1 MVWRM
6 KNMNCVLVGV
16 SDRSTLWRE
25 GKIKEKNYEKFILH
39 YAKFLKKHFEN
50 VIVTPDDGVYTDI
63 ALKFGQITKKKPIA
77 YYPDKDTFYG
87 IEHIKDNFEKYE
99 IKPIDGDWY
108 KLNADLTKQAICV
121 ICLGFTPGVL
131 IEISFIK
138 YHQKYGKY
146 KDPRLKNIHL
156 FIDKKTI
163 KQKLPLSFE
172 EQINNLYYYKDL
184 KELEKIILEKK
195 EILKM

>member
-1 MVWRM
+1 
-6 KNMNCVLVGV
+6 MNCVLVGV
-16 SDRSTLWRE
+16 SDRSLLWRD
-25 GKIKEKNYEKFILH
+25 GKVKEKDYEKFVLK
-39 YAKFLKKHFEN
+39 YAKFLKKHFDN

-63 ALKFGQITKKKPIA
+63 ALKFGELKKKKPIT

-87 IEHIKDNFEKYE
+87 IEHIKDNFEKYD
-99 IKPIDGDWY
+99 IRPIDGDWY
-108 KLNADLTKQAICV
+108 KLNADLTKQSLCV
-121 ICLGFTPGVL
+121 ISLGFTPGVL

-146 KDPRLKNIHL
+146 KDPRLKDIHL

-163 KQKLPLSFE
+163 NKKLPLGFE
-172 EQINNLYYYKDL
+172 EQVNNLYYYKSL

>member
-1 MVWRM
+1 
-6 KNMNCVLVGV
+6 MNCVLVGV
-16 SDRSTLWRE
+16 SDRSLLWRD
-25 GKIKEKNYEKFILH
+25 GKVKEKDYEKFVLK

-50 VIVTPDDGVYTDI
+50 VIVTPDDGIYTDI
-63 ALKFGQITKKKPIA
+63 ALKFGELKKKKPIA

-87 IEHIKDNFEKYE
+87 IEHIKDNFEKYD
-99 IKPIDGDWY
+99 IRPIDGDWY
-108 KLNADLTKQAICV
+108 KLNADLTKQALCV

-163 KQKLPLSFE
+163 NKKLPIGFE
-172 EQINNLYYYKDL
+172 EQVNNFYYYKNL

-195 EILKM
+195 EIRKM